1 MGILWATQVIVGRTK
16 AEASARCEAVH
27 EFWNE
32 EAVATYLSHN
42 AGYDF
47 STLPASFQLGEL
59 RDELAAA
66 NASPA
71 GIVGSLVAE
80 YGADRTMSRSEF
92 FAHGRGRATG
102 LDHSIVGD
110 PATVADA
117 LEENFAATGARGGFM
132 FSSPLAMPSG
142 FAAISELLLPE
153 LRRRGALAPA
163 YPGPTLR
170 ENLAV

>member
-1 MGILWATQVIVGRTK
+1 
-16 AEASARCEAVH
+16 VH

-47 STLPASFQLGEL
+47 STLPTTFRLSEL
-59 RDELAAA
+59 RDEILAA
-66 NASPA
+66 NASPS
-71 GIVGSLVAE
+71 GLVGSLVAE
-80 YGADRTMSRSEF
+80 FGADHAMSRAEF
-92 FAHGRGRATG
+92 FEHGRGHATG

-110 PATVADA
+110 PATVADT
-117 LEENFAATGARGGFM
+117 LEENFAATGSRGGYM
-132 FSSPLAMPSG
+132 FSCPVAMPSG
-142 FAAISELLLPE
+142 FGEISELLLPE

-163 YPGPTLR
+163 YPGATLR